1 MKVSEKVLNYLEEHD
16 YISTKTAG
24 ELGVHRHVLSSMSKK
39 GEIIREKH
47 GLYRAKAQIPD
58 EFQLIQLNSK
68 KMIYSHATALYFHDL
83 SDRTPHDIH
92 ISVPQG
98 YNTKHIS
105 KHYNNL
111 VFHYVK
117 EEVFEMGASIMKSP
131 LGNDI
136 VVYNSERTLCDIV
149 ASKQKMD
156 VDIFRHA
163 LIEYFGRNS
172 KNLRVLIKYSKILNV
187 EKTIRDYIEVL
198 S

>member
-149 ASKQKMD
+149 ASKEKMD
-156 VDIFRHA
+156 LAIFRHA
-163 LIEYFGRNS
+163 LREYFGRND
-172 KNLRVLIKYSKILNV
+172 KNLRLLIKYSKILNV

>member
-24 ELGVHRHVLSSMSKK
+24 ELGVHRYVLSSMSKK

-149 ASKQKMD
+149 ASKEKMD
-156 VDIFRHA
+156 LAIFRHA
-163 LIEYFGRNS
+163 LREYFGRND
-172 KNLRVLIKYSKILNV
+172 KNLRLLIKYSKILNV